1 MYYILRILQI
11 TFSDSWKVIQVA
23 VQKVIQLAVRK
34 RQSAIQFAVQ
44 YIRLA
49 VHYQNIM
56 KQEGIKMSRTRKTYR
71 LSDEAVQVIENRDKS
86 VYPTAT
92 DFLEAKLLAPTENTT
107 ELLNKVSMQLDEIKL
122 MVAQEHQ
129 KKIEEQKAFF

>member
-1 MYYILRILQI
+1 
-11 TFSDSWKVIQVA
+11 
-23 VQKVIQLAVRK
+23 
-34 RQSAIQFAVQ
+34 
-44 YIRLA
+44 
-49 VHYQNIM
+49 
-56 KQEGIKMSRTRKTYR
+56 MSRTRKTYR
-71 LSDEAVQVIENRDKS
+71 LSDEAVQVIENKT

>member
-1 MYYILRILQI
+1 
-11 TFSDSWKVIQVA
+11 
-23 VQKVIQLAVRK
+23 
-34 RQSAIQFAVQ
+34 
-44 YIRLA
+44 
-49 VHYQNIM
+49 M

-71 LSDEAVQVIENRDKS
+71 LSDEAVQVIEIRDKS

-92 DFLEAKLLAPTENTT
+92 DFLEANLLAPTENTT

>member
-1 MYYILRILQI
+1 MESHTSSCTESHTVSCTKKAISH
-11 TFSDSWKVIQVA
+11 TVCCTDVIR
-23 VQKVIQLAVRK
+23 L
-34 RQSAIQFAVQ
+34 AVQ

>member
-1 MYYILRILQI
+1 MPYKLLYKCHTLVC
-11 TFSDSWKVIQVA
+11 TVHMDCCTD
-23 VQKVIQLAVRK
+23 VIQL
-34 RQSAIQFAVQ
+34 AVQ

>member
-1 MYYILRILQI
+1 
-11 TFSDSWKVIQVA
+11 
-23 VQKVIQLAVRK
+23 
-34 RQSAIQFAVQ
+34 
-44 YIRLA
+44 
-49 VHYQNIM
+49 M

-129 KKIEEQKAFF
+129 KKIEEKKAFF

>member
-1 MYYILRILQI
+1 MDCC
-11 TFSDSWKVIQVA
+11 TD
-23 VQKVIQLAVRK
+23 VIQL
-34 RQSAIQFAVQ
+34 AVQ

-92 DFLEAKLLAPTENTT
+92 DF
-107 ELLNKVSMQLDEIKL
+107 
-122 MVAQEHQ
+122 
-129 KKIEEQKAFF
+129 

>member
-1 MYYILRILQI
+1 MESHTSSCTESHTVSCTKKAISH
-11 TFSDSWKVIQVA
+11 TVCCTD
-23 VQKVIQLAVRK
+23 VIQL
-34 RQSAIQFAVQ
+34 AVQ